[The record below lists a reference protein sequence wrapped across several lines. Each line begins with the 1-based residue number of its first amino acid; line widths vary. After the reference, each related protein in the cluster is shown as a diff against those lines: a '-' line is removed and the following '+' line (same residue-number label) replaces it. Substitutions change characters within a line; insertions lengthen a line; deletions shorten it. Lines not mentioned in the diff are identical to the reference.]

1 MKIAIDKN
9 VVEISPANDEESKQL
24 DTLWKILIDCVGSSK
39 KLVPIGEY
47 LPGQSKQARFA
58 IED

>member
-1 MKIAIDKN
+1 MKITIDKN
-9 VVEISPANDEESKQL
+9 LVEFTPANTEEAEQI

-47 LPGQSKQARFA
+47 LPGQSEFARFA

>member
-9 VVEISPANDEESKQL
+9 VVEISPANDEETKQL

>member
-9 VVEISPANDEESKQL
+9 VVEISPANDEETKQL

-39 KLVPIGEY
+39 KLVPIGEF

>member
-9 VVEISPANDEESKQL
+9 VVEISPASDEETKQL

-47 LPGQSKQARFA
+47 LPGQSKFARFA